1 MGEVKRYDMLI
12 DYGCSKFD
20 SPEIDPHEIKDG
32 YWVMHS
38 DYATLE
44 AERAASE
51 AACAAKDGALGI
63 CQDMLTFVNESSKQ
77 YKSSVVVAL
86 RTVAAALSPDAGR
99 NWIDATGAV
108 ETGVFW
114 YSGRY
119 VVEIPK
125 SMALSRVLIV
135 RVP

>member
-32 YWVMHS
+32 YWVKHS
-38 DYATLE
+38 DYAALE
-44 AERAASE
+44 AER
-51 AACAAKDGALGI
+51 D
-63 CQDMLTFVNESSKQ
+63 
-77 YKSSVVVAL
+77 AL
-86 RTVAAALSPDAGR
+86 RAEVAKLRAAQA
-99 NWIDATGAV
+99 NMIDATGAV

-135 RVP
+135 PVKQ